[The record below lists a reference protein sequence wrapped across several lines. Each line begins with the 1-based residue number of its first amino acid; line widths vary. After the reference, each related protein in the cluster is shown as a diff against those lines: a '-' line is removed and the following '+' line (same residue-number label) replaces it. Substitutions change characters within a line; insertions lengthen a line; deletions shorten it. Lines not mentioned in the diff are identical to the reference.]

1 MSGGGAHDTMGNRE
15 ALLDGALQSLL
26 DKGYAATTA
35 RDIAARAGT
44 SLAAI
49 GYHFGS
55 TEQLLHEAITDGFRR
70 WRAQLAATLD
80 DAADTPPAELLASM
94 GDELTRLFGEQ
105 RSLFTVFLE
114 ALALADRSQAVQAHA
129 AAGYQEDRVAIAA
142 LVGSIRKSDDLDL
155 TLASVLLAVVDGLF
169 IQHLLSPADAPTP
182 RAALDLL
189 APLIL
194 GSTSGPRPRRASR

>member
-1 MSGGGAHDTMGNRE
+1 MGNRE

-35 RDIAARAGT
+35 RDIVTRAGT

-55 TEQLLHEAITDGFRR
+55 TEHLLHEAIAEGFRR
-70 WRAQLAATLD
+70 WRFELAAALEGQVGR
-80 DAADTPPAELLASM
+80 APADLLAAV
-94 GDELTRLFGEQ
+94 GDQLTQVFEEQ
-105 RSLFTVFLE
+105 RALFAVFLE
-114 ALALADRSQAVQAHA
+114 ALVLAERSATVQAHA
-129 AAGYQEDRVAIAA
+129 AAGYQEDRVAVAA
-142 LVGSIRKSDDLDL
+142 LVGSIRTSGGGDDL

-169 IQHLLSPADAPTP
+169 IQHLISPADAPTP

-194 GSTSGPRPRRASR
+194 GTPTSKRAKKAGR

>member
-1 MSGGGAHDTMGNRE
+1 MGNRE
-15 ALLDGALQSLL
+15 ALLEGALQSLL

-35 RDIAARAGT
+35 RDITTRAGT

-49 GYHFGS
+49 GYHFRS
-55 TEQLLHEAITDGFRR
+55 TEQLLHEAITEGFRR
-70 WRAQLAATLD
+70 WRSQLAATLD
-80 DAADTPPAELLASM
+80 DASDTAPADLIASM
-94 GDELTRLFGEQ
+94 GDELTRLFAEQ
-105 RSLFTVFLE
+105 RALYTVFLE
-114 ALALADRSQAVQAHA
+114 ALALAERSDDVRAQA
-129 AAGYQEDRVAIAA
+129 AAGYQDDRIAIAA
-142 LVGSIRKSDDLDL
+142 LVGAVRRSDEVDL

-194 GSTSGPRPRRASR
+194 GAPSGRRPRKATR

>member
-1 MSGGGAHDTMGNRE
+1 MSAATHDAMGNRE
-15 ALLDGALQSLL
+15 ALLEGALQSLL

-35 RDIAARAGT
+35 RDIATRAGT

-49 GYHFGS
+49 GYHFRS
-55 TEQLLHEAITDGFRR
+55 TEQLLHEAITEGFRQ

-80 DAADTPPAELLASM
+80 DGAHKSPADLIASL
-94 GDELTRLFGEQ
+94 GDELTRLFGQQ
-105 RSLFTVFLE
+105 RALYTVFLE
-114 ALALADRSQAVQAHA
+114 ALALAERSEDVRAHA
-129 AAGYQEDRVAIAA
+129 ADGYHEDRVAIAA
-142 LVGSIRKSDDLDL
+142 LVASVRTSDELDL
-155 TLASVLLAVVDGLF
+155 PLASVLLAVVDGLF

-194 GSTSGPRPRRASR
+194 GPTSGRRPRKAAR